1 MKFLVKTK
9 KGYISYFSNGE
20 YAYTQFKED
29 AKRYS
34 QSQADRIKRDLASK
48 GIEASK
54 VNVGW

>member
-1 MKFLVKTK
+1 MKFIIKTK
-9 KGYISYFSNGE
+9 KGYVSYVSNGE

-29 AKRYS
+29 AKSYS

-54 VNVGW
+54 VIVGM